1 MTRTGSPSNAGG
13 SQASGMIGSV
23 IAGFDGSP
31 QSSVAAYWAAQEA
44 DLRAVPLRLI
54 HVQEPSALGHVFRAP
69 DSPGRRSAQ
78 HLLVQTADELRR
90 TFPALDISIRSV
102 DGSPIDVLSESAADS
117 DMIVLGSRAL
127 GPVMGFVLGSV
138 SMAVI
143 GATNCPVV
151 SVRAESDASY
161 RDLVVGVDV
170 RQRCEA
176 LLRFA
181 FDEAEQR
188 GCGIRFL
195 SAWALPP
202 LVGYGAAYDPRVHA
216 QLEMSAKATL
226 DDVLMP
232 WKKRYPDVRTTAQA
246 NVGHAA
252 TQLVDSGREAGLTVV
267 GRRAR
272 DSSLGTH
279 IGPVAHAV
287 LHHARTPVVVVP
299 LT

>member
-1 MTRTGSPSNAGG
+1 
-13 SQASGMIGSV
+13 MIGSV
-23 IAGFDGSP
+23 VAGFDGSP
-31 QSSVAAYWAAQEA
+31 QSSGAAYWAAREA

-54 HVQEPSALGHVFRAP
+54 HVQEPSAPGHVFRAP
-69 DSPGRRSAQ
+69 GSRSRRSAQ
-78 HLLVQTADELRR
+78 HLLAQTADELRR
-90 TFPALDISIRSV
+90 TFPALDISIHSL
-102 DGSPIDVLSESAADS
+102 DGSPIDVLSESAVGS
-117 DMIVLGSRAL
+117 DLVVLGSRAL

-143 GATNCPVV
+143 GASNCPVV
-151 SVRAESDASY
+151 SVRAESDVSY
-161 RDLVVGVDV
+161 GDLVVGVDV

-188 GCGIRFL
+188 GCGIRCL
-195 SAWALPP
+195 SAWTLPS
-202 LVGYGAAYDPRVHA
+202 LVGYGAAYDPEVHA

-232 WKKRYPDVRTTAQA
+232 WKKQYPDVRTTAQA
-246 NVGHAA
+246 SVGHAA
-252 TQLVDSGREAGLTVV
+252 TQLVDGGREAGLTVV
-267 GRRAR
+267 GRRVR
-272 DSSLGTH
+272 GSSLGTH

-287 LHHARTPVVVVP
+287 LHHTRTPVVVVP